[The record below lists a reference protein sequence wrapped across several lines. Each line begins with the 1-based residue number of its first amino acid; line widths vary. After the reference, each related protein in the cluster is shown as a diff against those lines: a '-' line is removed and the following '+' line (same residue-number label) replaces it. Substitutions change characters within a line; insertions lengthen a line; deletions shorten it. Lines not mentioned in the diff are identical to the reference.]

1 MVCKA
6 ATFSGTNEHDKV
18 WRNWNEDVQFT
29 ANEYFEPAHTA
40 PDVNDGLA
48 QLVHVVARAT
58 DEGQSLHAI
67 GSGWAFEDVAASDSW
82 VVSLRRLDHSL
93 GYVVDGGAGLT
104 DEWRTRQNNTTGTE
118 RLFHVEAGIRIATLC
133 ERLESQ
139 GLAMPTLGGANGQAL
154 AGVIS
159 TSTHGGDWQRP
170 PFPDLV
176 RAVHL
181 VIEGGKEMW
190 IERASAP
197 ITTDARLKPLLPCAD
212 TEIVRDDRIFDAVTV
227 ACGRFGIMYSFV
239 LEVTTSFRV
248 VEVVTTPSRSAVL
261 KALRDGQDNGTLYAP
276 LFDLLSMDTP
286 PAGLDDATGDPYFF
300 QILFNSQNPN
310 DVWVH
315 RRWVTTNSADL
326 PPPPPPPTGGNV
338 VTAEPS
344 NYDLAVDIVEA
355 ANAALIVA
363 AGVAEAIPVVGPF
376 VSLYILGLIPY
387 LDGLI
392 ASRTFRFGSVV
403 AAVLDTL
410 WKVPGAGYAVPGIN
424 YMVVDGRFRPA
435 ITSGRRGPHYLMT
448 SGTRADSD
456 SDDYKADSIELVFDG
471 TTTDYLDFLDD
482 ILAIAPSFQQAGYVS
497 LRYSKASRSLLSMH
511 RVGGTHAI
519 SIEAATLK
527 NLPGNPDWM
536 KYAHNAATRR
546 NGRPHWGQYN
556 KLNELGVVMLYGSQL
571 NEWREALLSVS
582 GSSTLFSN
590 HYCRSRGLEPTSI
603 AREVTAV
610 RRGKGH
616 RGITHLCAQDAF
628 WSPVTVAQAI
638 REIESGAIRYF
649 TRAGNRIAPLS
660 VVKDGHGSK
669 YLRSQR
675 DVTAADNL
683 DNLPPC

>member
-6 ATFSGTNEHDKV
+6 STFSGTNEHNKV
-18 WRNWNEDVQFT
+18 WHNWNEDVQF
-29 ANEYFEPAHTA
+29 AAREYFEPAHTA
-40 PDVNDGLA
+40 PGVNDGLA
-48 QLVHVVARAT
+48 QLLHVVARAT
-58 DEGQSLHAI
+58 DEGQALHAI
-67 GSGWAFEDVAASDSW
+67 GSGWAFEDIAASDAW
-82 VVSLRRLDHSL
+82 VVSLRRLDRSL
-93 GYVVDGGAGLT
+93 GYVVDGGAALT
-104 DEWRTRQNNTTGTE
+104 DEWRTRQSDTTATG

-139 GLAMPTLGGANGQAL
+139 GFAMPTLGGANGQAL
-154 AGVIS
+154 AGVVS

-181 VIEGGKEMW
+181 VIESGREMW

-212 TEIVRDDRIFDAVTV
+212 TEIIRDDRIFDAVTV
-227 ACGRFGIMYSFV
+227 ACGRFGIVYAYV

-248 VEVVTTPSRSAVL
+248 VEVVTTPSRSSVL
-261 KALRDGQDNGTLYAP
+261 KALRDGQDNGTLYTP

-286 PAGLDDATGDPYFF
+286 PGGLDDATGEPYFF

-315 RRWVTTNSADL
+315 RRWVTKNTDDL
-326 PPPPPPPTGGNV
+326 PPPPPPPTGGAH
-338 VTAEPS
+338 VTAEAS

-363 AGVAEAIPVVGPF
+363 AGVVEAIPVVGPF
-376 VSLYILGLIPY
+376 ASLYILGLIPY

-410 WKVPGAGYAVPGIN
+410 WKVPAAGYAVPGIN
-424 YMVVDGRFRPA
+424 YLVLDGRFRPA
-435 ITSGRRGPHYLMT
+435 IKSGRRGPHYLMT

-456 SDDYKADSIELVFDG
+456 NDDYKADSIELVFDG
-471 TTTDYLDFLDD
+471 TTSEYLDFLDD
-482 ILAIAPSFQQAGYVS
+482 ILAVAPKFQQAGYVS

-511 RVGGTHAI
+511 SVAGTHAI
-519 SIEAATLK
+519 SIECATLK
-527 NLPGNPDWM
+527 SLPGNADWM

-556 KLNELGVVMLYGSQL
+556 KLDELGVVMLYGSQL
-571 NEWREALLSVS
+571 NDWREALLSVS
-582 GSSTLFSN
+582 GNSTLFSN

-603 AREVTAV
+603 AREVTAA
-610 RRGKGH
+610 RRRSGH
-616 RGITHLCAQDAF
+616 GGITHLCDQGAF
-628 WSPVTVAQAI
+628 WSPVAVTQAI
-638 REIESGAIRYF
+638 KEIESGAIRYF
-649 TRAGNRIAPLS
+649 SRAGGKIALLA
-660 VVKDGHGSK
+660 VVKDNRGGK
-669 YLRSQR
+669 YLRSQP
-675 DVTAADNL
+675 DVSTADNL
-683 DNLPPC
+683 DDLPAC